1 MFKRIGLFLITNLAI
16 LFVLSITLR
25 LLGIDSIL
33 AQDGGL
39 NLNALLVFAA
49 VFGFGGSF
57 ISLAM
62 SKWIAKRATGAHVI
76 DTPRNAVEQW
86 LVETVRRQAQ
96 LAGIGMPEVA
106 VYDAPEV
113 NAFATGM
120 NKNSALVAVSTGL
133 LRGMR
138 REEAEAVLGH
148 EVSHVANGDM
158 VTLALIQGVVNTFV
172 IFLSRVIGSIVDRT
186 VFKTENGHGPAFWI
200 TSLVAQLI
208 LGILASIVVMW
219 FSRQREFRADAGG
232 AQLAGREKMIS
243 ALERLKEQ
251 HAPSTLPD
259 TVKAFGIS
267 GSEGWG
273 FKRLFM
279 SHPPLEERIEA
290 LRAGGV
296 RSGLSIAR

>member
-1 MFKRIGLFLITNLAI
+1 LITNLAI
-16 LFVLSITLR
+16 LIVLSVTLR
-25 LLGIDSIL
+25 LLGVDSIL
-33 AQDGGL
+33 EQGGGL
-39 NLNALLVFAA
+39 NYNALLVFAA

-76 DTPRNAVEQW
+76 ETPSNAVEQW

-106 VYDAPEV
+106 VYDAPEI

-133 LRGMR
+133 LRGMS

-172 IFLSRVIGSIVDRT
+172 IFLSRVIGYVVDRA
-186 VFKTENGHGPAFWI
+186 VFRTENGHGPAFFI
-200 TSLVAQLI
+200 ISLVAQVI
-208 LGILASIVVMW
+208 LGILASIIVMW

-232 AQLAGREKMIS
+232 AQLAGRG
-243 ALERLKEQ
+243 R
-251 HAPSTLPD
+251 
-259 TVKAFGIS
+259 
-267 GSEGWG
+267 
-273 FKRLFM
+273 
-279 SHPPLEERIEA
+279 
-290 LRAGGV
+290 
-296 RSGLSIAR
+296 